1 MSMIYKT
8 RRVSNP
14 PTMLG
19 IPNYQRRN
27 LVHEDEYSIQ
37 VIPENISTTS
47 VVINL
52 NNFDDLETNN
62 LSKYKIDVQLIEI

>member
-1 MSMIYKT
+1 MIYKA

-14 PTMLG
+14 TTMLG
-19 IPNYQRRN
+19 IPNYQRRT
-27 LVHEDEYSIQ
+27 LIHEDEYSIQ
-37 VIPENISTTS
+37 VIPENISTNS

-62 LSKYKIDVQLIEI
+62 LSKYKIDVQLTEI

>member
-1 MSMIYKT
+1 MIYKA

-62 LSKYKIDVQLIEI
+62 LSKYKVNVELIEI

>member
-1 MSMIYKT
+1 MIYKA
-8 RRVSNP
+8 RRQSNP
-14 PTMLG
+14 PTMFG

-27 LVHEDEYSIQ
+27 LIHEDEFSIE
-37 VIPENISTTS
+37 VIAENISTSS

-52 NNFDDLETNN
+52 NNFDDLETND